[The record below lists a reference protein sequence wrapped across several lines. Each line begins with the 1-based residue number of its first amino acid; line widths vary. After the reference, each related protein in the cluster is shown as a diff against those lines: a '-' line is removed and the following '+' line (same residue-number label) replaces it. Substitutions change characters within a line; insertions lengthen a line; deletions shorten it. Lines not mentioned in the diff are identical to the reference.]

1 MEALRTLVG
10 AAGGCP
16 PLVPRRSAR
25 WLALAERE
33 EISRG
38 IVAGHSGRLIG
49 GRIRCAGS
57 TVSIRDRQ
65 ERGAPPLPRVPGGG
79 ASPEP
84 GPPSQSCETRRLS
97 AVAAGGA
104 VVDLGPGQRDGA
116 ARAVHDRYRPADLH
130 LRSTQPVAA
139 RHEREHER
147 PPPPVLPK
155 GHQPRRGQPGR
166 TRRRRR
172 RTERPP
178 STNPRLVVTL

>member
-1 MEALRTLVG
+1 MASKPPGRTS
-10 AAGGCP
+10 AGMAPSVSRWP
-16 PLVPRRSAR
+16 PLGNCVTTPDIGLVAVTTTPASSFASKRRAPTVTESPT
-25 WLALAERE
+25 
-33 EISRG
+33 
-38 IVAGHSGRLIG
+38 
-49 GRIRCAGS
+49 S
-57 TVSIRDRQ
+57 T
-65 ERGAPPLPRVPGGG
+65 ATLL
-79 ASPEP
+79 
-84 GPPSQSCETRRLS
+84 T
-97 AVAAGGA
+97 VAARSIEIGTRPSGVATPSRTTTPRTGVAKSAKCA

-116 ARAVHDRYRPADLH
+116 ARAVHDRYRPPDLH

-147 PPPPVLPK
+147 PPTPVLPK